1 MEFHTSISKMTPDDH
16 IIRGEKL
23 SQLMKE
29 NSFAQV
35 IYLLLKG
42 EKPSAKEAA
51 VFEAALISV
60 IDHGMGTASSMAARF
75 AASGGNSVNASV
87 AAGIIALGDYHGGA
101 VEKAMEQ
108 FAGAPAPKEF
118 VSEALQNKKTIYGFG
133 HKVYKEKD
141 PRVSQLLD
149 VCQQNKFNFKY
160 IDFVVAVET
169 EIALQKGK
177 KIPLNIDGLIAAIL
191 LELGFTPKQGKGFFV
206 IARTPGLV
214 VQVLEELESGEPVRR
229 IQEDQITYQGK

>member
-60 IDHGMGTASSMAARF
+60 IDHGMGTTSSMTARF

-101 VEKAMEQ
+101 IEKAMEQ
-108 FAGAPAPKEF
+108 FRKISLVKDF
-118 VSEALQNKKTIYGFG
+118 VADALKNKKIIYGFG
-133 HKVYKEKD
+133 HSVYKNRD
-141 PRVSQLLD
+141 PRV
-149 VCQQNKFNFKY
+149 K
-160 IDFVVAVET
+160 E
-169 EIALQKGK
+169 
-177 KIPLNIDGLIAAIL
+177 IL
-191 LELGFTPKQGKGFFV
+191 LVCDKVNF
-206 IARTPGLV
+206 
-214 VQVLEELESGEPVRR
+214 
-229 IQEDQITYQGK
+229 